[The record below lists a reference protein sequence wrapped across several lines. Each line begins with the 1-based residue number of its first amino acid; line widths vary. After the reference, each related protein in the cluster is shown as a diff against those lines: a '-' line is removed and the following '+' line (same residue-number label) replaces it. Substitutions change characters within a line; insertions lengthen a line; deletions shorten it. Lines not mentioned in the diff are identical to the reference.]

1 MQKGARGIALPEALT
16 EINSYMQMGLPRK
29 ATASRRTQLQRS
41 EETKQRLFKAAIRVM
56 NKRGYFGFTTAE
68 AAREAGVTRGA
79 QNHHFKSKDAFVL
92 AAIEHLYA
100 EILARSSK
108 RALDATRSRDLLEPI
123 VKDARDFFF
132 SPEFIT
138 IFDVQIAMSKTR
150 SKKTVAEIS
159 ERYRSPVENVWVDYL
174 IARGVER
181 SLAHQSVWL
190 VFSIVRG
197 LAIRTVFKYDAKL
210 LNNTLK
216 LGLRLLSDLLVA
228 PER

>member
-1 MQKGARGIALPEALT
+1 MQKGIPSKETAL
-16 EINSYMQMGLPRK
+16 
-29 ATASRRTQLQRS
+29 RRTQLQRS
-41 EETKQRLFKAAIRVM
+41 EETKQRLFEAAIRVM

-100 EILARSSK
+100 QILTRSST
-108 RALDATRSRDLLEPI
+108 RASDATRSADLLAPI

-132 SPEFIT
+132 SAEFIT

-159 ERYRSPVENVWVDYL
+159 ERYRSPVENVWANYL
-174 IARGVER
+174 TTRGVER
-181 SLAHQSVWL
+181 NLAHQSVWL
-190 VFSIVRG
+190 IFSIVRG

-216 LGLRLLSDLLVA
+216 LGLRLLSDFLVA
-228 PER
+228 SGR

>member
-1 MQKGARGIALPEALT
+1 MVSPSGDLT
-16 EINSYMQMGLPRK
+16 EINSYMQTGLPRK

-108 RALDATRSRDLLEPI
+108 RALDATSSRDLLDPI
-123 VKDARDFFF
+123 VRDARDFFF
-132 SPEFIT
+132 SSEFIT

-150 SKKTVAEIS
+150 SKKTVTEIS
-159 ERYRSPVENVWVDYL
+159 ERYRSPVENLWVDYL
-174 IARGVER
+174 ITRGVER
-181 SLAHQSVWL
+181 RLAHQSVWL

>member
-1 MQKGARGIALPEALT
+1 MQKRLPKKESAL
-16 EINSYMQMGLPRK
+16 
-29 ATASRRTQLQRS
+29 RRTQLQRS
-41 EETKQRLFKAAIRVM
+41 EETKQRLFEAAIRVM

-100 EILARSSK
+100 HILTRSSA
-108 RALDATRSRDLLEPI
+108 RASGATRSKDLLAPI

-132 SPEFIT
+132 SDEFIT

-159 ERYRSPVENVWVDYL
+159 ERYRSPVEKIWTGYL
-174 IARGVER
+174 TNRGVER
-181 SLAHQSVWL
+181 KLAHQSVWL
-190 VFSIVRG
+190 IFSIVRG

-216 LGLRLLSDLLVA
+216 LGLRLLGDLLAA
-228 PER
+228 PGR